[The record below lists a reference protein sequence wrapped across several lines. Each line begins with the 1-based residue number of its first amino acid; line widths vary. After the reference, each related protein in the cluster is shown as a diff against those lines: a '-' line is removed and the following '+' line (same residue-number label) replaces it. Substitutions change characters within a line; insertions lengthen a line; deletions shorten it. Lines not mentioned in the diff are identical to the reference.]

1 MFCWEMIMKRIEFQC
16 NLTPTHYTALPSFLV
31 QIQNISML
39 VFSVSGQPSFFGKLS
54 PPLEK
59 ERMGRGRI
67 EVKKIEDK
75 KSRVVTFCKRRAGLM
90 KKAQELSVLCD
101 AQVGLVI
108 FSQTGK
114 LSRFSSPRDLDEI
127 IRMYYESIEGCNK
140 SPHESQHKSEE
151 VVGLMQKIQSKEKIV
166 RTLMGQELSSL
177 SFTDLEQLEY
187 QVQLGVNRIRVRKN
201 QLVEELQRRDDEL
214 RRDND
219 ALHKMMQL
227 SEEGKHVE
235 RIVNNNVGIPST
247 VIATSPWQQ
256 NFLQPWQGN
265 KSPARLPE
273 QEHRHSIMQ
282 GWQ

>member
-1 MFCWEMIMKRIEFQC
+1 
-16 NLTPTHYTALPSFLV
+16 
-31 QIQNISML
+31 ML

-114 LSRFSSPRDLDEI
+114 LSRFSSPRDIDEI
-127 IRMYYESIEGCNK
+127 IRMYYEYIEGCNK

-265 KSPARLPE
+265 KSLARLPE